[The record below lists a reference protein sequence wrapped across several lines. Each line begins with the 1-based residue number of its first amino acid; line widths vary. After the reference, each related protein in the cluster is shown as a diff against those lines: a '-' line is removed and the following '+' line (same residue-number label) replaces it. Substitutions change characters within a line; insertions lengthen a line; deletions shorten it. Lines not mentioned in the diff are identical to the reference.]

1 MIAVIKEET
10 WSVPI
15 QRVRAFFREQ
25 EDVAEESAN
34 QYCFGSCRITLTE
47 LKPKGMGVWAA
58 KRIHVR
64 MEGEDKDVENIYH
77 RYFIQFL
84 STGG

>member
-1 MIAVIKEET
+1 MIKEEI
-10 WSVPI
+10 WSVSL
-15 QRVRAFFREQ
+15 QRARAFFREQ
-25 EDVAEESAN
+25 SDVTEENSN
-34 QYCFGSCRITLTE
+34 TFVYNSCRITLTE

-58 KRIHVR
+58 KRIQLH
-64 MEGEDKDVENIYH
+64 MEGEDPDVETIYH

>member
-1 MIAVIKEET
+1 MIKDET
-10 WSVPI
+10 WSVSI
-15 QRVRAFFREQ
+15 QRARAFFREQ
-25 EDVAEESAN
+25 EDVQEEDIN
-34 QYCFGSCRITLTE
+34 HYLFHSCRITLTE

-58 KRIHVR
+58 KRIKVY
-64 MEGEDKDVENIYH
+64 MEGEDADVDAIYH

>member
-1 MIAVIKEET
+1 MIKEET

-25 EDVAEESAN
+25 EDVTEETIN
-34 QYCFGSCRITLTE
+34 NFTCGTCQITLTE

-58 KRIHVR
+58 KRLQIR
-64 MEGEDKDVENIYH
+64 IEGEDADVESIYH
-77 RYFIQFL
+77 RYFMQFL

>member
-1 MIAVIKEET
+1 MIKEET

-25 EDVAEESAN
+25 EDVTEESAN
-34 QYCFGSCRITLTE
+34 QFIFGTCRISLTE

-58 KRIHVR
+58 QRIKLR
-64 MEGEDKDVENIYH
+64 MEGEDSDVETIYH

>member
-1 MIAVIKEET
+1 MIKEET
-10 WSVPI
+10 WSVSI
-15 QRVRAFFREQ
+15 QRARSFFREQ
-25 EDVAEESAN
+25 PDVTEENSN
-34 QYCFGSCRITLTE
+34 TFLYNSCRIALTE

-58 KRIHVR
+58 KRIQIR
-64 MEGEDKDVENIYH
+64 MEGEDADVEAIYH

>member
-1 MIAVIKEET
+1 MMKEET
-10 WSVPI
+10 WSVPMV
-15 QRVRAFFREQ
+15 RARAFFRGHS
-25 EDVAEESAN
+25 DVTEESPN
-34 QYCFGSCRITLTE
+34 VFHFKTCRIQLTE

-58 KRIHVR
+58 KRIQVR
-64 MEGEDKDVENIYH
+64 MEGEDADVEEIYH

>member
-1 MIAVIKEET
+1 MIKEET
-10 WSVPI
+10 WSVSL
-15 QRVRAFFREQ
+15 QRARAFFREQ
-25 EDVAEESAN
+25 PDVEEETAN
-34 QYCFGSCRITLTE
+34 VFVFDSCRITLTE

-58 KRIHVR
+58 KRIQLR
-64 MEGEDKDVENIYH
+64 MEGEDADVEKIYH

>member
-1 MIAVIKEET
+1 MMKEEI

-15 QRVRAFFREQ
+15 QRARAFFREQ
-25 EDVAEESAN
+25 DDVAEESAN
-34 QYCFGSCRITLTE
+34 VYRFGTCRILLTE

-58 KRIHVR
+58 KRIQVR
-64 MEGEDKDVENIYH
+64 MEGDDADVENIYH

>member
-1 MIAVIKEET
+1 MIKEET
-10 WSVPI
+10 WAVSI
-15 QRVRAFFREQ
+15 QRARSFFREQ
-25 EDVAEESAN
+25 EDVMEESLN
-34 QYCFGSCRITLTE
+34 DFSFGSCRIHLTE

-58 KRIHVR
+58 KRIQVR
-64 MEGEDKDVENIYH
+64 MEGEDADVETIYH

>member
-1 MIAVIKEET
+1 MLKEET
-10 WSVPI
+10 WAVSI
-15 QRVRAFFREQ
+15 DRARKFFREQ
-25 EDVAEESAN
+25 EDVAEHTCNTFS
-34 QYCFGSCRITLTE
+34 FRSCHVTLTE

-58 KRIHVR
+58 KRIRVR
-64 MEGEDKDVENIYH
+64 MEGEDADVEELYH

>member
-1 MIAVIKEET
+1 MIKEEI
-10 WSVPI
+10 WSISI
-15 QRVRAFFREQ
+15 QRARAFFREQ
-25 EDVAEESAN
+25 TDVTEEGLNDYS
-34 QYCFGSCRITLTE
+34 FGSCRIHLTE

-58 KRIHVR
+58 KRIQVR
-64 MEGEDKDVENIYH
+64 MEGEKSDVEAIYH

>member
-1 MIAVIKEET
+1 MIKEEI
-10 WSVPI
+10 WSISI
-15 QRVRAFFREQ
+15 QRARSFFREQ
-25 EDVAEESAN
+25 EDVTEENADLFS
-34 QYCFGSCRITLTE
+34 FGSCRVHLTE

-58 KRIHVR
+58 KRIKVR
-64 MEGEDKDVENIYH
+64 MEGEDADVETIYH

>member
-1 MIAVIKEET
+1 MIKEEI
-10 WSVPI
+10 WSVSI
-15 QRVRAFFREQ
+15 QRARSFFREQ
-25 EDVAEESAN
+25 EDVQEESIN
-34 QYCFGSCRITLTE
+34 VYQFGSCRITLTE

-58 KRIHVR
+58 KRIKVH
-64 MEGEDKDVENIYH
+64 MEGEEANVETIYH

>member
-1 MIAVIKEET
+1 MLKEET
-10 WSVPI
+10 WSVSI
-15 QRVRAFFREQ
+15 QRARSFFREQ
-25 EDVAEESAN
+25 PDVTEENSN
-34 QYCFGSCRITLTE
+34 TFLYNSCRIALTE

-58 KRIHVR
+58 KRIQIR
-64 MEGEDKDVENIYH
+64 MEGDDADVEAIYH

>member
-1 MIAVIKEET
+1 MIKEET
-10 WSVPI
+10 WSVSI
-15 QRVRAFFREQ
+15 QRARDFFREQ
-25 EDVAEESAN
+25 SDVSEEGIN
-34 QYCFGSCRITLTE
+34 TYVFNTCRITLTE

-58 KRIHVR
+58 KRIRLH
-64 MEGEDKDVENIYH
+64 MEGAEADVEKIYH

>member
-1 MIAVIKEET
+1 MTKEET
-10 WSVPI
+10 WSVSI
-15 QRVRAFFREQ
+15 QRARSFFRDQ
-25 EDVAEESAN
+25 EDVTEESLN
-34 QYCFGSCRITLTE
+34 VYLFKSCRVTLTE

-58 KRIHVR
+58 KRIRLH
-64 MEGEDKDVENIYH
+64 MEGEDADVEAIYH

>member
-1 MIAVIKEET
+1 MIKEET
-10 WSVPI
+10 WSVPT
-15 QRVRAFFREQ
+15 QRVRTFFREQ
-25 EDVAEESAN
+25 EDVTEESAN
-34 QYCFGSCRITLTE
+34 VFLFASCRITLTE

-58 KRIHVR
+58 KRVKVR
-64 MEGEDKDVENIYH
+64 MEGEDADVEKIYH

>member
-1 MIAVIKEET
+1 MTREET
-10 WSVPI
+10 WSVSL
-15 QRVRAFFREQ
+15 QRARSFFRDQ
-25 EDVAEESAN
+25 SDVTEENAN
-34 QYCFGSCRITLTE
+34 TFLFRTCRITLTE

-58 KRIHVR
+58 KRIQLH
-64 MEGEDKDVENIYH
+64 MAGEDAHVEEIYH

>member
-1 MIAVIKEET
+1 MVKEET
-10 WSVPI
+10 WSVPM
-15 QRVRAFFREQ
+15 QRAKAFFREQ
-25 EDVAEESAN
+25 NDVTEESAN
-34 QYCFGSCRITLTE
+34 VYRFGSCRITLTE

-58 KRIHVR
+58 KRIRLH
-64 MEGEDKDVENIYH
+64 MEGEDADVEAIYH

>member
-1 MIAVIKEET
+1 MMKEEI
-10 WSVPI
+10 WSVSI
-15 QRVRAFFREQ
+15 QRARSFFREQ
-25 EDVAEESAN
+25 EDVTEESIN
-34 QYCFGSCRITLTE
+34 CFSYGSCRIQLTE

-64 MEGEDKDVENIYH
+64 MEGEDTDVETIYH

>member
-1 MIAVIKEET
+1 MMKEEI
-10 WSVPI
+10 WSVAI
-15 QRVRAFFREQ
+15 QRARAFFREQ

-34 QYCFGSCRITLTE
+34 VYRFGTCRIQLTE

-58 KRIHVR
+58 KRIQVR
-64 MEGEDKDVENIYH
+64 MEGEDADVETIYH

>member
-1 MIAVIKEET
+1 MIKEET
-10 WSVPI
+10 WSVSI
-15 QRVRAFFREQ
+15 QRARAFFREQ
-25 EDVAEESAN
+25 EDVQEESSN
-34 QYCFGSCRITLTE
+34 TYLFGTCRIQLTE

-58 KRIHVR
+58 KRIRIH
-64 MEGEDKDVENIYH
+64 MEGDDADVENIYH

>member
-1 MIAVIKEET
+1 MIKEET
-10 WSVPI
+10 WSVSI
-15 QRVRAFFREQ
+15 QRARSFFRDQ
-25 EDVAEESAN
+25 EDVTEESIN
-34 QYCFGSCRITLTE
+34 DFSFRSCRITLTE

-58 KRIHVR
+58 KRIKVR
-64 MEGEDKDVENIYH
+64 MEGETEDVENIYH